1 MSTNNELD
9 NQDKLG
15 SQQVIMIPYSDSV
28 LAEVGIAPSE
38 LKSIKPH
45 WKRTQY
51 RAIVNWLTKY
61 QPPSS
66 GSNLEMVRGYLETC
80 YHFFQLEDWEK
91 ADRVLMI
98 RVAGLTDEDLDDAL
112 GTWGAYSEQIN
123 LYQKLLGKLNHTR
136 NISLLNGLG
145 NACDTIGQFQTAID

>member
-1 MSTNNELD
+1 
-9 NQDKLG
+9 
-15 SQQVIMIPYSDSV
+15 
-28 LAEVGIAPSE
+28 
-38 LKSIKPH
+38 
-45 WKRTQY
+45 
-51 RAIVNWLTKY
+51 
-61 QPPSS
+61 
-66 GSNLEMVRGYLETC
+66 MVRGYLETC

-145 NACDTIGQFQTAID
+145 NACDTIGQFQTAIDYYHTALEPFPISVVPTVALGITRLPLLSWIEH